1 MPRRID
7 IELTSASSDGS
18 WTWRAAGA
26 LKPKGTVDGSILHDG
41 ASVGDVVKV
50 EAEQMLD
57 GMEILSVVKSRDKN
71 ESRGLMELLPD
82 DKPFEAV
89 IETKAKRGRG
99 ERSGGNDREGRG
111 RGRGRDGDDRGG
123 RPARDGDKR
132 GSGRDG
138 DKIGSGRDAD
148 KRERSDRPKKP
159 HFEAPPEVPQRPKPK
174 RLRPGKARTQEVLA
188 SVPEEQR
195 PIAELAL
202 QGMGA
207 VRTRVKEENTKL
219 KADGK
224 PEMPESSVTK
234 MAEDML
240 PKLRVADWLDR
251 AEAAQ
256 RQMQHLDLRDLRSVV
271 AASADPMVARD
282 ESTRVIADELKASLA
297 TKQSEEMTNW
307 LEDVDTA
314 LTVGRVIRALRL
326 SSQPP
331 KAGVMFPPQL
341 AKRLGEA
348 ATNSLLPEDSGDRW
362 SAVLEAA
369 AFSPVR
375 ALVTP
380 TVAPTTIDD
389 ELKKT
394 TLRLGPLLPQIAALL
409 GIEIPAST
417 KRPKPLRPT
426 SRKEQKKVRDD
437 KRESGSGERSSRD
450 GGARDGG
457 ARDGAGRGRD
467 GAREGGGR
475 DDRGGRGR
483 DDRGGRGK
491 PSGPRDRPKGMR
503 DVAEVMAAKRAAEAA
518 EAAAVEAAAV
528 EAAAAATEAA
538 AEAAA
543 AAATEA
549 AATAVAD
556 APAESASTEAASTDE
571 ATEVANSEASEL
583 TASTDEATSAPAEAE
598 AAREATDAPA
608 DDVTD
613 NS

>member
-1 MPRRID
+1 M
-7 IELTSASSDGS
+7 
-18 WTWRAAGA
+18 
-26 LKPKGTVDGSILHDG
+26 
-41 ASVGDVVKV
+41 
-50 EAEQMLD
+50 
-57 GMEILSVVKSRDKN
+57 
-71 ESRGLMELLPD
+71 
-82 DKPFEAV
+82 
-89 IETKAKRGRG
+89 
-99 ERSGGNDREGRG
+99 
-111 RGRGRDGDDRGG
+111 
-123 RPARDGDKR
+123 
-132 GSGRDG
+132 
-138 DKIGSGRDAD
+138 
-148 KRERSDRPKKP
+148 
-159 HFEAPPEVPQRPKPK
+159 
-174 RLRPGKARTQEVLA
+174 
-188 SVPEEQR
+188 PEEQR

-207 VRTRVKEENTKL
+207 VRTRVKEENAKL
-219 KADGK
+219 KADAK

-282 ESTRVIADELKASLA
+282 ESTRAIADELKASLV
-297 TKQSEEMTNW
+297 TKQSEEMAHW
-307 LEDVDTA
+307 LEDVDAA

-348 ATNSLLPEDSGDRW
+348 ATNSLLPDDSGDRW

-437 KRESGSGERSSRD
+437 KRESGSDKRESGSGERGSRD
-450 GGARDGG
+450 GT

-518 EAAAVEAAAV
+518 EAAAVEAAA
-528 EAAAAATEAA
+528 
-538 AEAAA
+538 EAAA
-543 AAATEA
+543 AAAAAEA
-549 AATAVAD
+549 EATAAVE
-556 APAESASTEAASTDE
+556 APAESASTVAPSTDE
-571 ATEVANSEASEL
+571 ATEVTEVTNTDASEPD
-583 TASTDEATSAPAEAE
+583 ASTDEATSTPAEPE
-598 AAREATDAPA
+598 AAPEATDATDA
-608 DDVTD
+608 TDGDATD

>member
-26 LKPKGTVDGSILHDG
+26 LKPKGIVDGSILHDG

-123 RPARDGDKR
+123 RPARDADKR
-132 GSGRDG
+132 GPVRDG
-138 DKIGSGRDAD
+138 DKSGSGRDAD
-148 KRERSDRPKKP
+148 KRERSERPKKP

-207 VRTRVKEENTKL
+207 VRSRVKEENTKL

-282 ESTRVIADELKASLA
+282 ESTRVIADELKASLV
-297 TKQSEEMTNW
+297 TKQSEEMANW
-307 LEDVDTA
+307 LEDVDAA

-437 KRESGSGERSSRD
+437 KRESGSGERGSRD
-450 GGARDGG
+450 GAARDGV

-467 GAREGGGR
+467 SAREGGGR

-491 PSGPRDRPKGMR
+491 PSGPKDRPKGMR
-503 DVAEVMAAKRAAEAA
+503 DVAEVMAAKRAAE
-518 EAAAVEAAAV
+518 EAATAAA
-528 EAAAAATEAA
+528 EAA
-538 AEAAA
+538 AEAATA
-543 AAATEA
+543 AAAE
-549 AATAVAD
+549 AATAAEAEAAD
-556 APAESASTEAASTDE
+556 AEAPAESTPTEPDASTDE
-571 ATEVANSEASEL
+571 ATEVANSDASEPD
-583 TASTDEATSAPAEAE
+583 ASTDEATSAPDEAE
-598 AAREATDAPA
+598 AAPEATEAPN
-608 DDVTD
+608 

>member
-7 IELTSASSDGS
+7 IELTSVSSEGS

-26 LKPKGTVDGSILHDG
+26 LKPKGTVDGSILHDD

-57 GMEILSVVKSRDKN
+57 GMEILSIIRGRDKK
-71 ESRGLMELLPD
+71 EGLGLIELLPD

-99 ERSGGNDREGRG
+99 ERSGGDREG

-123 RPARDGDKR
+123 RPSRDGDKR
-132 GSGRDG
+132 GGARDG
-138 DKIGSGRDAD
+138 GGNTD

-234 MAEDML
+234 MAEEML

-282 ESTRVIADELKASLA
+282 ESTRAIAEELKASLA
-297 TKQSEEMTNW
+297 TKQSEEMANW
-307 LEDVDTA
+307 LEDVDAA

-331 KAGVMFPPQL
+331 KAGVMFPPAL

-409 GIEIPAST
+409 GIEIPAGT

-437 KRESGSGERSSRD
+437 KRESGPAERGSRD
-450 GGARDGG
+450 GGGAGGRSGSGRDGG
-457 ARDGAGRGRD
+457 GAGGRD
-467 GAREGGGR
+467 G
-475 DDRGGRGR
+475 GGRGKPSG
-483 DDRGGRGK
+483 GGRGK
-491 PSGPRDRPKGMR
+491 PSGPKDRPKGMR

-518 EAAAVEAAAV
+518 DAEAK
-528 EAAAAATEAA
+528 AA
-538 AEAAA
+538 AEAAEELATAEAAESAATTA
-543 AAATEA
+543 AAAAE
-549 AATAVAD
+549 ATAITSSDETAEVALE
-556 APAESASTEAASTDE
+556 ATTPEASSDEAASG
-571 ATEVANSEASEL
+571 
-583 TASTDEATSAPAEAE
+583 EAE
-598 AAREATDAPA
+598 ATPEATPEAAPEPA
-608 DDVTD
+608 DK
-613 NS
+613 S

>member
-7 IELTSASSDGS
+7 IELTSVSSEGS

-26 LKPKGTVDGSILHDG
+26 LKPKGTVDGSILHDD

-57 GMEILSVVKSRDKN
+57 GMEILSIIRGRDKK
-71 ESRGLMELLPD
+71 EGLGLIELLPD

-99 ERSGGNDREGRG
+99 ERSGGDREG

-123 RPARDGDKR
+123 RPSRDGDKR
-132 GSGRDG
+132 GGARDG
-138 DKIGSGRDAD
+138 GGNTD

-234 MAEDML
+234 MAEEML

-282 ESTRVIADELKASLA
+282 ESTRAIAEELKASLA
-297 TKQSEEMTNW
+297 TKQSEEMANW
-307 LEDVDTA
+307 LEDVDAA

-331 KAGVMFPPQL
+331 KAGVMFPPAL

-409 GIEIPAST
+409 GIEIPAGT

-437 KRESGSGERSSRD
+437 KRESGPAERGSRD
-450 GGARDGG
+450 GGGAGGRSGSGRDGG
-457 ARDGAGRGRD
+457 GAGGRD
-467 GAREGGGR
+467 GGGAGGRDGGGR
-475 DDRGGRGR
+475 GKPSG
-483 DDRGGRGK
+483 GGRGK
-491 PSGPRDRPKGMR
+491 PSGPKDRPKGMR

-518 EAAAVEAAAV
+518 DAEAK
-528 EAAAAATEAA
+528 AA
-538 AEAAA
+538 AEAAEELATAEAAESAATTA
-543 AAATEA
+543 AAAE
-549 AATAVAD
+549 ATAITSSDETAEVALE
-556 APAESASTEAASTDE
+556 ATTPEASSDEAASG
-571 ATEVANSEASEL
+571 
-583 TASTDEATSAPAEAE
+583 EAE
-598 AAREATDAPA
+598 ATPEAAPEPA
-608 DDVTD
+608 DK
-613 NS
+613 S

>member
-1 MPRRID
+1 
-7 IELTSASSDGS
+7 
-18 WTWRAAGA
+18 
-26 LKPKGTVDGSILHDG
+26 
-41 ASVGDVVKV
+41 
-50 EAEQMLD
+50 
-57 GMEILSVVKSRDKN
+57 MEILSVVKSRDKN

-132 GSGRDG
+132 SPARDG
-138 DKIGSGRDAD
+138 DKRSPARDGD

-207 VRTRVKEENTKL
+207 VRSRVKEENTKL

-282 ESTRVIADELKASLA
+282 ESTRVIADELKASLV
-297 TKQSEEMTNW
+297 TKQSEEMANW
-307 LEDVDTA
+307 LEDVDAA

-437 KRESGSGERSSRD
+437 KRESGSGERGSRD
-450 GGARDGG
+450 GAARDGV

-467 GAREGGGR
+467 SAREGGGR

-491 PSGPRDRPKGMR
+491 PSGPKDRPKGMR
-503 DVAEVMAAKRAAEAA
+503 DVAEVMAAKRAAE
-518 EAAAVEAAAV
+518 EAATAAA
-528 EAAAAATEAA
+528 EAA
-538 AEAAA
+538 AEAATA
-543 AAATEA
+543 AAAE
-549 AATAVAD
+549 AATAAEAEAAD
-556 APAESASTEAASTDE
+556 AEAPAESTPTEPDASTDE
-571 ATEVANSEASEL
+571 ATEVANSDASEPD
-583 TASTDEATSAPAEAE
+583 ASTDEATSAPDEAE
-598 AAREATDAPA
+598 AAPEATEAPN
-608 DDVTD
+608 

>member
-26 LKPKGTVDGSILHDG
+26 LKPKGIVDGSILHDG

-57 GMEILSVVKSRDKN
+57 GMEILSIVKARDKN
-71 ESRGLMELLPD
+71 EGRGLMELLPD

-99 ERSGGNDREGRG
+99 ERSGGDRETRG

-123 RPARDGDKR
+123 RPSRDGDKR
-132 GSGRDG
+132 GGRNA
-138 DKIGSGRDAD
+138 GSDSD

-207 VRTRVKEENTKL
+207 VRTRVKEENIKL

-234 MAEDML
+234 MAEEML

-282 ESTRVIADELKASLA
+282 ESTRVVADELKASLV
-297 TKQSEEMTNW
+297 TKQSEEMAHW
-307 LEDVDTA
+307 LEDVDAA

-409 GIEIPAST
+409 AIEIPAGT

-426 SRKEQKKVRDD
+426 SRKEQKKARDD
-437 KRESGSGERSSRD
+437 KREPGPSERGSRD
-450 GGARDGG
+450 GGG
-457 ARDGAGRGRD
+457 GRD

-475 DDRGGRGR
+475 DAGAGRGR
-483 DDRGGRGK
+483 DAGAGRGRDAGAGRGRDAGAGRGK
-491 PSGPRDRPKGMR
+491 PSGPRDRPKGTR
-503 DVAEVMAAKRAAEAA
+503 DVAEVMAAKRSAEAA
-518 EAAAVEAAAV
+518 EAEAK
-528 EAAAAATEAA
+528 AAAAEAQAAAAEAEAKAA

-543 AAATEA
+543 
-549 AATAVAD
+549 TAPAD
-556 APAESASTEAASTDE
+556 APAGDDATEVASDSEASEPEASTDE
-571 ATEVANSEASEL
+571 PSSATAAEAPADAESAPEATE
-583 TASTDEATSAPAEAE
+583 APAEVA
-598 AAREATDAPA
+598 
-608 DDVTD
+608 TD

>member
-26 LKPKGTVDGSILHDG
+26 LKPKGIVDGSILHDG

-57 GMEILSVVKSRDKN
+57 GMEILSVVKARDKN
-71 ESRGLMELLPD
+71 EGRGLIELLPD

-132 GSGRDG
+132 NSGRDG
-138 DKIGSGRDAD
+138 ARDGDKRNSGRDGAGDGD
-148 KRERSDRPKKP
+148 KRERSERPKKP

-174 RLRPGKARTQEVLA
+174 RLRPGKTRTQEVLA

-282 ESTRVIADELKASLA
+282 ESTRVIADELKASLV
-297 TKQSEEMTNW
+297 TKQSEEMANW
-307 LEDVDTA
+307 LEDVDAA

-437 KRESGSGERSSRD
+437 KRESGSGERSS
-450 GGARDGG
+450 GAGREG
-457 ARDGAGRGRD
+457 GAGRGRD
-467 GAREGGGR
+467 GAREGGR

-491 PSGPRDRPKGMR
+491 PSGPKDRPKGMR

-518 EAAAVEAAAV
+518 VEAAA
-528 EAAAAATEAA
+528 EA

-543 AAATEA
+543 AAAVEAAAQAAAEVEA
-549 AATAVAD
+549 AATATAN
-556 APAESASTEAASTDE
+556 APAEDASTDE
-571 ATEVANSEASEL
+571 ATEVVSDSGASEPE
-583 TASTDEATSAPAEAE
+583 ASTDEATSAPAEAE
-598 AAREATDAPA
+598 AAPEAADVPAEDATD
-608 DDVTD
+608 D
-613 NS
+613 S

>member
-111 RGRGRDGDDRGG
+111 RGRDGDDRGG

-132 GSGRDG
+132 GSGRDAN
-138 DKIGSGRDAD
+138 KSGSGRDAD

-282 ESTRVIADELKASLA
+282 ESTRVIADELKASLV

-503 DVAEVMAAKRAAEAA
+503 DVAEVMAAQRAAEAA
-518 EAAAVEAAAV
+518 EAAAVEAAA
-528 EAAAAATEAA
+528 AAT

-543 AAATEA
+543 AEA
-549 AATAVAD
+549 EATAPAD
-556 APAESASTEAASTDE
+556 APAESASTEAASTGE
-571 ATEVANSEASEL
+571 ATEVTNSEASEPD
-583 TASTDEATSAPAEAE
+583 ASTDEATSAPAEAE
-598 AAREATDAPA
+598 AAPEATDAPT
-608 DDVTD
+608 DDTDTD

>member
-57 GMEILSVVKSRDKN
+57 GMEILSVVKGRDKN
-71 ESRGLMELLPD
+71 EGRGLIELLPD

-99 ERSGGNDREGRG
+99 ERSGGDREGRG

-123 RPARDGDKR
+123 RPARDGDNR
-132 GSGRDG
+132 GAGRGNGRDG
-138 DKIGSGRDAD
+138 DK
-148 KRERSDRPKKP
+148 REQSDRPKKP

-207 VRTRVKEENTKL
+207 VRTRVKEENVKL
-219 KADGK
+219 KAAGK

-297 TKQSEEMTNW
+297 TKQSEEMANW
-307 LEDVDTA
+307 LEDVDAA

-380 TVAPTTIDD
+380 TVVPTTIDD
-389 ELKKT
+389 ELRKT

-409 GIEIPAST
+409 GIEVPAGT

-437 KRESGSGERSSRD
+437 KREPGQGERSSREGG
-450 GGARDGG
+450 GGAREGG
-457 ARDGAGRGRD
+457 GGREGGRD
-467 GAREGGGR
+467 ARGGGGR
-475 DDRGGRGR
+475 DDRGGGGR

-491 PSGPRDRPKGMR
+491 PSGPKDRPKGMR

-518 EAAAVEAAAV
+518 EVEAK
-528 EAAAAATEAA
+528 AA
-538 AEAAA
+538 AEAAEAQA
-543 AAATEA
+543 AAEA
-549 AATAVAD
+549 AETQAAAEAAEVEAKAAAD
-556 APAESASTEAASTDE
+556 VPADDAAAEDASTDESASTPADDAS
-571 ATEVANSEASEL
+571 
-583 TASTDEATSAPAEAE
+583 AE
-598 AAREATDAPA
+598 DAPA
-608 DDVTD
+608 DATPAAADDAPEVADVPADDSTD
-613 NS
+613 NT

>member
-1 MPRRID
+1 
-7 IELTSASSDGS
+7 
-18 WTWRAAGA
+18 
-26 LKPKGTVDGSILHDG
+26 
-41 ASVGDVVKV
+41 
-50 EAEQMLD
+50 
-57 GMEILSVVKSRDKN
+57 
-71 ESRGLMELLPD
+71 
-82 DKPFEAV
+82 
-89 IETKAKRGRG
+89 
-99 ERSGGNDREGRG
+99 
-111 RGRGRDGDDRGG
+111 
-123 RPARDGDKR
+123 
-132 GSGRDG
+132 
-138 DKIGSGRDAD
+138 
-148 KRERSDRPKKP
+148 
-159 HFEAPPEVPQRPKPK
+159 
-174 RLRPGKARTQEVLA
+174 
-188 SVPEEQR
+188 
-195 PIAELAL
+195 
-202 QGMGA
+202 MGA
-207 VRTRVKEENTKL
+207 VRSRVKEENTKL

-282 ESTRVIADELKASLA
+282 ESTRVIADELKASLV
-297 TKQSEEMTNW
+297 TKQSEEMANW
-307 LEDVDTA
+307 LEDVDAA

-437 KRESGSGERSSRD
+437 KRESGSGERGSRD
-450 GGARDGG
+450 GAARDGV

-467 GAREGGGR
+467 SAREGGGR

-491 PSGPRDRPKGMR
+491 PSGPKDRPKGMR
-503 DVAEVMAAKRAAEAA
+503 DVAEVMAAKRAAE
-518 EAAAVEAAAV
+518 EAATAAA
-528 EAAAAATEAA
+528 EAA
-538 AEAAA
+538 AEAATA
-543 AAATEA
+543 AAAE
-549 AATAVAD
+549 AATAAEAEAAD
-556 APAESASTEAASTDE
+556 AEAPAESTPTEPDASTDE
-571 ATEVANSEASEL
+571 ATEVANSDASEPD
-583 TASTDEATSAPAEAE
+583 ASTDEATSAPDEAE
-598 AAREATDAPA
+598 AAPEATEAPN
-608 DDVTD
+608 

>member
-26 LKPKGTVDGSILHDG
+26 LKPKGTVDGSILPDD

-57 GMEILSVVKSRDKN
+57 GIEILSVVKGREKN
-71 ESRGLMELLPD
+71 EGRGLIEMLPD

-99 ERSGGNDREGRG
+99 ERSSGDREGRG
-111 RGRGRDGDDRGG
+111 RGRKREGDDREGRGRGRDGNNRGSG
-123 RPARDGDKR
+123 RDTPDGGRDGDKR
-132 GSGRDG
+132 
-138 DKIGSGRDAD
+138 
-148 KRERSDRPKKP
+148 ERSNRPKKP

-282 ESTRVIADELKASLA
+282 ESTRVIADELKASLVI
-297 TKQSEEMTNW
+297 KQSEEMVNW
-307 LEDVDTA
+307 LEDVDAA
-314 LTVGRVIRALRL
+314 LAVGRVIRALRL

-348 ATNSLLPEDSGDRW
+348 ATNSLLPEDLGDRW

-389 ELKKT
+389 ELRKT

-409 GIEIPAST
+409 GIEVPAGT

-437 KRESGSGERSSRD
+437 KRGESGPGERGSRD
-450 GGARDGG
+450 GGRD
-457 ARDGAGRGRD
+457 
-467 GAREGGGR
+467 
-475 DDRGGRGR
+475 GGRGR
-483 DDRGGRGK
+483 GREDRGK
-491 PSGPRDRPKGMR
+491 PSGPKDRPKGMR
-503 DVAEVMAAKRAAEAA
+503 DVAEVMAAKRAAE
-518 EAAAVEAAAV
+518 VEAQAQ
-528 EAAAAATEAA
+528 AA
-538 AEAAA
+538 AEVEAQAQAAETQA
-543 AAATEA
+543 AP
-549 AATAVAD
+549 D
-556 APAESASTEAASTDE
+556 APADSTATENASTESASDSSTSEPQASTD
-571 ATEVANSEASEL
+571 A
-583 TASTDEATSAPAEAE
+583 ATSAPADDE
-598 AAREATDAPA
+598 AAPEAVDAPA
-608 DDVTD
+608 DDATD

>member
-26 LKPKGTVDGSILHDG
+26 LKPKGTVDGSILHEG
-41 ASVGDVVKV
+41 ALVGDVVKV

-132 GSGRDG
+132 SSARDG
-138 DKIGSGRDAD
+138 DKRSSGRDAD

-207 VRTRVKEENTKL
+207 VRTRVKEENAKL

-282 ESTRVIADELKASLA
+282 ESTRAIADELKASLV

-437 KRESGSGERSSRD
+437 KREPGSGERSS
-450 GGARDGG
+450 RDGG

-503 DVAEVMAAKRAAEAA
+503 DVAEVMAARRAAEAA
-518 EAAAVEAAAV
+518 EAAALEAAAAAV
-528 EAAAAATEAA
+528 EAEAVEAEA
-538 AEAAA
+538 AEA
-543 AAATEA
+543 E
-549 AATAVAD
+549 ATAAAD
-556 APAESASTEAASTDE
+556 APAESVSTEAASTEE
-571 ATEVANSEASEL
+571 AN
-583 TASTDEATSAPAEAE
+583 SAPAEAE
-598 AAREATDAPA
+598 AAPEATDAPA
-608 DDVTD
+608 DDDTDTDTD